1 MELQFITRGTK
12 SIVFK
17 VERPGQIEEE
27 TATITAHEAP
37 LESFNEAMNNL
48 RTVIREMLELPEKW
62 VDTVMVKT
70 LSISRTKAGTRS
82 VSIAFARTGKTGRTF
97 TAPTPL
103 FRIDSPE
110 NEDEKIDPELSKKS
124 IELVVIMIN
133 EAMRYV
139 EGERAQALLPFEKS
153 ETEGGEDESED
164 GQEEL
169 PV

>member
-48 RTVIREMLELPEKW
+48 RTVVREMLELPEKW
-62 VDTVMVKT
+62 VETVLIKT

-82 VSIAFARTGKTGRTF
+82 VSIAFSRTGKTGRTF
-97 TAPTPL
+97 AAPTPL

-110 NEDEKIDPELSKKS
+110 NEDERIDPELSKKS

-139 EGERAQALLPFEKS
+139 AGERAQALLPFEQS
-153 ETEGGEDESED
+153 EVEGDSED